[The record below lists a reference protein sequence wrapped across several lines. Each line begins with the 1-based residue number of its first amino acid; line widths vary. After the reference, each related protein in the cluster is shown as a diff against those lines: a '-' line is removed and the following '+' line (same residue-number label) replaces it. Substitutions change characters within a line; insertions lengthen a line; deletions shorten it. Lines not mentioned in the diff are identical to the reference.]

1 MRDCTGFASLR
12 YVIGRKEFVL
22 RFQPVRCQAESEIKM
37 YVNIK
42 PKCSFKS
49 RYSMLG
55 RVEDPANELS
65 NGDVYMTNSKRDSNK
80 IQTTEQRR

>member
-1 MRDCTGFASLR
+1 
-12 YVIGRKEFVL
+12 
-22 RFQPVRCQAESEIKM
+22 
-37 YVNIK
+37 
-42 PKCSFKS
+42 
-49 RYSMLG
+49 MLG